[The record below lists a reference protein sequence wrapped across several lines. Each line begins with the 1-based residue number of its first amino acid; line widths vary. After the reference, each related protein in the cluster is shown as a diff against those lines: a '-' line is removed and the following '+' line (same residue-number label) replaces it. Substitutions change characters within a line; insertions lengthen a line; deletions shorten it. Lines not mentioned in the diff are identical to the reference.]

1 MLFWAPNAKGKNG
14 MRCGKYHIEG
24 RDSVVHLAAASR
36 SVDLHILSQ
45 GGRGKEMFAL
55 RPQRPKG
62 RRLGGALSPSSNHLH
77 LKVPSTKPMVLQGA
91 NGRFQGEWTEILASS
106 DEGE

>member
-1 MLFWAPNAKGKNG
+1 MHSAT
-14 MRCGKYHIEG
+14 
-24 RDSVVHLAAASR
+24 ASR

-45 GGRGKEMFAL
+45 GGRGRDDCS

-77 LKVPSTKPMVLQGA
+77 LKVPSTKKPLQGGGKWA
-91 NGRFQGEWTEILASS
+91 LSG
-106 DEGE
+106 